1 MIMRPSRLLKL
12 KFPADPRYLQRVRD
26 EVRNA
31 CARGGCQ
38 DELVRQIVLA
48 VNEACAN
55 VIRHAYKGSEAGEI
69 VLEIFNNGRELEF
82 HLRDFAD
89 PVDLTSIGPRDLR
102 EIKPGGLGTL
112 FIREIMDECAYGHVQ
127 GSRGNFLHMK
137 KKIG

>member
-1 MIMRPSRLLKL
+1 MKPSRLLKL

-31 CARGGCQ
+31 CARGGCA

-55 VIRHAYKGSEAGEI
+55 VIRHAYKGSNAGEI
-69 VLEIFNNGRELEF
+69 ILEIFNNGRELEF

-89 PVDLTSIGPRDLR
+89 PVDLTSIGPRDPR

-127 GSRGNFLHMK
+127 GKRGNFLHMK

>member
-1 MIMRPSRLLKL
+1 MKPSRLLKL

-26 EVRNA
+26 EVRRA
-31 CARGGCQ
+31 CARGGCD

-55 VIRHAYKGSEAGEI
+55 VIRHAYKGSNAGEI

-89 PVDLTSIGPRDLR
+89 PVDLTSIGPRDPR